1 MKLQRNSLIGALALC
16 SMVWTAQSAQAQ
28 AITVGVIDEAK
39 LGQEY
44 KKYKEAMDANE
55 KKADEV
61 EGKLSARELLTEA
74 EGKQFD
80 EIIRKETPSAAEKTS
95 LDNLVKSGTNRRAEY
110 LGLVGQVSRT
120 DAQTARMK
128 ALESDAQRNTAALQK
143 LMDDIFND
151 LKKERAKIEQDNLD
165 KASKVIADVAS
176 DRKLS
181 MVISKRSV
189 IWNAPAL
196 DITDAVLAKLNG

>member
-16 SMVWTAQSAQAQ
+16 SMVWIAQTAQAQ
-28 AITVGVIDEAK
+28 GISVGVVDEAK

-80 EIIRKETPSAAEKTS
+80 EIIRKATPSAAETDTLNK
-95 LDNLVKSGTNRRAEY
+95 LVTAGTNRRAEY
-110 LGLVGQVSRT
+110 LGLVGKATRT
-120 DAQTARMK
+120 NDETNRMK
-128 ALESDAQRNTAALQK
+128 ALEADAQRNTTALQK

-151 LKKERAKIEQDNLD
+151 LKKQRAEIEQQNLD
-165 KASKVIADVAS
+165 RASKVIADVAA
-176 DRKLS
+176 DKKLS

-196 DITDAVLAKLNG
+196 DITDVVLERLN